1 MDAGAR
7 TQLFIEPYPSVTP
20 EAGLWLGGLQR
31 IRQALLR
38 TVERIDAGGL
48 GQEFIDWRGVNGD
61 DNSVGSLLYHV
72 AGVELGWLYTDL
84 LMQEFPPYVHELFPY
99 PDRDAKG
106 ALQHVPGV
114 ALSEHVARL
123 NASRA
128 RFLEVVGGLDPAAW
142 RRMSEPAGEEY
153 AVTPEWI
160 VWHLI
165 EHEAG
170 HLYAIRGS
178 VRKWL
183 AQSSSG
189 TNATAS
195 R

>member
-1 MDAGAR
+1 MAAGAR
-7 TQLFIEPYPSVTP
+7 TQLVIEPYPSATP

-31 IRQALLR
+31 IRQALLD
-38 TVERIDAGGL
+38 TVERIDTGGL
-48 GQEFIDWRGVNGD
+48 SQECIDWRGVTGD

-72 AGVELGWLYTDL
+72 AGIELDWLYADL
-84 LMQEFPPYVHELFPY
+84 LMQEFPPDVLELFPY
-99 PDRDAKG
+99 PVRDATG
-106 ALQHVPGV
+106 ALQHVPGI

-123 NASRA
+123 HTSRA
-128 RFLEVVGGLDPAAW
+128 RFLEVVSALDLAAW
-142 RRMSEPAGEEY
+142 RRMREPAGVDY

-160 VWHLI
+160 VWHLT

-170 HLYAIRGS
+170 HLYAIRGT

-189 TNATAS
+189 TNATAN